1 MKNIGIYICLIL
13 IILFGI
19 ILFDYAFPELSI
31 QRGCAAI
38 LSIYCFSFFTGI
50 CLKYGLKDNKENG
63 TRN

>member
-1 MKNIGIYICLIL
+1 MKNIGIYICLVL

-38 LSIYCFSFFTGI
+38 LSIYCFSFAISTW
-50 CLKYGLKDNKENG
+50 LEYEKNKNNTKDN
-63 TRN
+63 